1 MARLAVALGLS
12 FLRWVAV
19 FAGLELRLFVWEET
33 MARQPPATGP
43 KVFDSLLREGN
54 QQRQPHASPKKLW

>member
-19 FAGLELRLFVWEET
+19 FASLELHQFVWEEI

-43 KVFDSLLREGN
+43 KVFDSLFREGN
-54 QQRQPHASPKKLW
+54 QRQPHAAPKKLW